1 MSNIRHKKKKRSKWQ
16 MAKRQ
21 QRRDQRAGGN
31 GANDILQ
38 DDFDYMVRVLERW
51 RETFEMDDERKIFVR
66 NVFQTMEGKERMFVK
81 NQLASRVIE
90 LILPH
95 ADISVLQTF
104 TQAISEDLRQNCTD
118 QYCSHVLEKLLILCC
133 FKSMDEDKT
142 LFEPWVIKM
151 CKFLC
156 NNFGE
161 FSRNMYASHLLRT
174 CIECIT
180 GVRIHDK
187 KQNQT
192 QGYDDM
198 TSFQFSDNKDLE
210 ECQELL
216 QDRILQADQDSL
228 YDEMTSV
235 VIQSYLKAM
244 KEAKKKERLKPMIQF
259 LSETIFFDD
268 PNYGQYK
275 SHLRLLEVILEASSI
290 LPKIFTIVSSKLF
303 EGKLSE
309 LIKVREMNFVVQRYF
324 DFVPTTE
331 LFETAYTEISPHIE
345 ELINEGLTGDIL
357 SIVKASVR
365 LKTIQTAVL
374 RDLGKALHCKETLED
389 FVMPCIKL
397 VPVDKMIKLA
407 ESKICLHGSLIL
419 QEIFDFN
426 KPIQVVRGLLSL
438 DPKTLTSIFSDKI
451 GTHVLNR
458 FVASESVGE
467 KSRISLARQLSGQ
480 YVELA
485 CSKQGSFAVQK
496 LWDSV
501 PMKSKQT
508 IVEELSKQERVLS
521 RDQFGR
527 FVYNGCAVSVFAHQP
542 SEWAATITKKEKGK
556 TLFKDIIGDAKPEM
570 KKSGLDN
577 PMKAPAPKELAT
589 EKTGVEPPKK
599 KKKKESSYLDDL

>member
-1 MSNIRHKKKKRSKWQ
+1 MSNIRQKKKKRSKWQ
-16 MAKRQ
+16 TAKRQ
-21 QRRDQRAGGN
+21 QRKDQRAGGR

-51 RETFEMDDERKIFVR
+51 REPFEMDDERKIFVR
-66 NVFQTMEGKERMFVK
+66 NVFQTMEGKERIFVK
-81 NQLASRVIE
+81 NKLASRVIE

-104 TQAISEDLRQNCTD
+104 TQAISEELRQNCTD

-133 FKSMDEDKT
+133 FKSIDEDKT

-161 FSRNMYASHLLRT
+161 FSRNTYASHLLRT

-180 GVRIHDK
+180 GVRIIEK

-192 QGYDDM
+192 QGYEDM

-216 QDRILQADQDSL
+216 QDRILQTEQDLL

-244 KEAKKKERLKPMIQF
+244 KEAKKKERLKPMLKF
-259 LSETIFFDD
+259 LSETMFFND
-268 PNYGQYK
+268 PNYGQRQ
-275 SHLRLLEVILEASSI
+275 SSLRLLEVILEASSI
-290 LPKIFTIVSSKLF
+290 LPKLFTIVSSKLF

-309 LIKVREMNFVVQRYF
+309 LIKVREINFVVQRYF

-331 LFETAYTEISPHIE
+331 LFETTYTEISPHIE

-365 LKTIQTAVL
+365 LKTKQTAVL

-389 FVMPCIKL
+389 FIMPCIKL
-397 VPVDKMIKLA
+397 VPVDKITE
-407 ESKICLHGSLIL
+407 ESKICLHGSLVL
-419 QEIFDFN
+419 QEILDFN
-426 KPIQVVRGLLSL
+426 KPIQVVRSLLSS
-438 DPKTLTSIFSDKI
+438 DPKILTSIFSDRI

-458 FVASESVGE
+458 FVASETVGE
-467 KSRISLARQLSGQ
+467 KSRISLARRLSGQ

-501 PMKSKQT
+501 PMKYKQT

-521 RDQFGR
+521 KDQFGH
-527 FVYNGCAVSVFAHQP
+527 FVYKSCAVSVFAHQQ
-542 SEWAATITKKEKGK
+542 SEWAATITKNEKEK
-556 TLFKDIIGDAKPEM
+556 TLFKDIIGDAKLEI